1 MAKNIVIFFTDA
13 GGGHRSAG
21 DAIAEALTAQHGPE
35 AQIKL
40 VDGLKHY
47 APYPFSRFPAWYPSV
62 SRHRRFWK
70 YLFQAT
76 DGEGRSRLLT
86 ALTWPYIR
94 GPVRRLVTEN
104 PADIYVVVHWIFLAP
119 MLRFL
124 GRRRPPVI
132 TVVTDLIS
140 TTGFWCHHDVD
151 LCVVPT
157 EPAKSRVLHH
167 GMPAEKVR
175 VVGLPV
181 ASRLCLPPG
190 NKIQNRAKVGWGTD
204 RPAVLVVGGG
214 EGMGPLFEISQA
226 ISNSG
231 LPCELAVIAGRNQAL
246 QQKLRNAAWK
256 VPAHIYGFVT
266 NMPDLMRGADVI
278 ITKAGPGTICEAF
291 NAALPIILYDYLP
304 GQEAGNV
311 GYVIDNG
318 AGLWAATPPAVVSA
332 LEGWIGPEARPGA
345 LAEAAANSQN
355 LARPE
360 AAKQIA
366 QMIWNL

>member
-1 MAKNIVIFFTDA
+1 MTKNIVIFFTDA

-21 DAIAEALTAQHGPE
+21 DAIAEALTAWHGPE
-35 AQIKL
+35 AQVKL

-47 APYPFSRFPAWYPSV
+47 APYPFNRFPAWYPPL
-62 SRHRRFWK
+62 SRRRRLWK
-70 YLFQAT
+70 LIFQVT

-86 ALTWPYIR
+86 LLTWPYIR
-94 GPVRRLVTEN
+94 RAVRRLLTEN
-104 PADIYVVVHWIFLAP
+104 PADVYVVVHWIFLAP
-119 MLRFL
+119 MLRLL
-124 GRRRPPVI
+124 GRRRPPVV

-140 TTGFWCHHDVD
+140 GTGFWCHHDAD
-151 LCVVPT
+151 LCIVPT
-157 EPAKSRVLHH
+157 EPAKTRALHH

-190 NKIQNRAKVGWGTD
+190 NKTQNRAKVGWGTD
-204 RPAVLVVGGG
+204 QPAVLVVGGG

-226 ISNSG
+226 ISKSG
-231 LPCELAVIAGRNQAL
+231 LRCELAIIAGRNQVL
-246 QQKLRNAAWK
+246 QQRLQNAEWN

-266 NMPDLMRGADVI
+266 NMPDLMRAADVI

-291 NAALPIILYDYLP
+291 NAGLPIILYDYIP

-311 GYVIDNG
+311 DYVVDHG
-318 AGLWAATPPAVVSA
+318 AGLWAPDSQAVISA
-332 LEGWIGPEARPGA
+332 LQGWIGPEARPGA
-345 LAEAAANSQN
+345 LAQAAANSQD

-366 QMIWNL
+366 ELIWEL